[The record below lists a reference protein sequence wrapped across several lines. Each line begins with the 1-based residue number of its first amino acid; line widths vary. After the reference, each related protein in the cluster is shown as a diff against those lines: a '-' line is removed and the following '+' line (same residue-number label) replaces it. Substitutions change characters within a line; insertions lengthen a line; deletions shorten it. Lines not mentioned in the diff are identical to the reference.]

1 MRKISQKR
9 KIDSRG
15 RVNIPKEYL
24 TFAKIRIGDEIAFR
38 IEGQKIIIFKEKE
51 EK

>member
-9 KIDSRG
+9 KIDNRG
-15 RVNIPKEYL
+15 RINIPKEYL
-24 TFAKIRIGDEIAFR
+24 KNAKLRCGDTVCFR